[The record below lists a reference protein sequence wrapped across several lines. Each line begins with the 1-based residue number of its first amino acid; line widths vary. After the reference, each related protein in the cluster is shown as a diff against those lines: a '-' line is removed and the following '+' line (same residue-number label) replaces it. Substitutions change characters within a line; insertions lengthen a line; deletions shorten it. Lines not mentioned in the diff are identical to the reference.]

1 MSSRKKEVAFG
12 LMEMLQCMCVFT
24 MDQSKRERERER
36 ERERYHDQLKRKK
49 RKGPCRSLH
58 AISLKL
64 SMLVM
69 G

>member
-36 ERERYHDQLKRKK
+36 ERERKISRSVKK
-49 RKGPCRSLH
+49 EKKGKVHADPCMQSLLN
-58 AISLKL
+58 SVCL
-64 SMLVM
+64 
-69 G
+69 

>member
-24 MDQSKRERERER
+24 MDQSKKKER
-36 ERERYHDQLKRKK
+36 ERERYHDQLKRKT

>member
-24 MDQSKRERERER
+24 MDQSKRERER